1 MRLTI
6 QVFRI
11 VSLNVWGGAVFDAL
25 ATWLPTMGADVI
37 CLQEVTRTPD
47 LAGWTRFEDA
57 ERSLPQRA
65 NLFADVCEL
74 LPHHV
79 AGFAASDAGPVLD
92 MEGNTHQ
99 QDFGLAV
106 FVHERHSVIE
116 QRTSFVHGEFTIHD
130 EWGISERPRIAQAIR
145 VCDPRTN
152 RTFMITHLHGLRDPA
167 GKGDTP
173 ARTAQGGGGAEILST
188 MTL

>member
-1 MRLTI
+1 M

-11 VSLNVWGGAVFDAL
+11 VSLNAWGGAVFDAF
-25 ATWLPTMGADVI
+25 AQWLPTLEADAI

-74 LPHHV
+74 LPHHI
-79 AGFAASDAGPVLD
+79 GSFAASDAGPVVD
-92 MEGNTHQ
+92 NKGHTHQ

-106 FVHERHSVIE
+106 FVHERHSVIK
-116 QRTSFVHGEFTIHD
+116 QQTTFVHGEFNVHD
-130 EWGISERPRIAQAIR
+130 EWKISERPRIAQHFVSAITG
-145 VCDPRTN
+145 RTGPS
-152 RTFMITHLHGLRDPA
+152 RSRICMA
-167 GKGDTP
+167 S
-173 ARTAQGGGGAEILST
+173 EILLAKVIPPAARRRRSGSPSSWHQCDTT